1 MGTGRVAGSG
11 QTIWKTCTMRIHPTA
26 LLVLVVTLLPATAC
40 SEDDTPD
47 ELFDATAQPVLIEV
61 PSVVGKTVQFAAG
74 VLSTIGSSAVV
85 ERIDGLDGIPETVVE
100 QVPAAGTLVTLGS
113 PVVIRVPGVEVEA
126 SGSSVDSVADGLD
139 EADDNEAPVSTTASS
154 STTTPPSTTVVPT
167 TTVSSTTMTAG
178 ESVLSTTTLNQPPST
193 TSATATAA
201 TTTMAAFAVPAS
213 AILTATFVWGENS
226 DRVRLLQQ
234 VLGATVDGIY
244 GPGTRAVHL
253 TELSV
258 RALSV
263 AGVPAPPVATTTT
276 TTTAAPATT
285 TAAPA
290 TTTTTAPAT
299 TTTTAAP
306 ATTTAAPATTT
317 TTAPVTTTTIYN
329 RSLGLI
335 TTGNSYSASLNVG
348 ERDAWLFKGVAGG
361 ELIVRLTSSD
371 LDVYLRVY
379 DPAGALIG
387 DNDNTAGTNSY
398 LKLVLCTAGTY
409 TITADGTKKTT
420 VSTSTTD
427 YTVSLEGGAAT
438 TTASLAAYFASTTC
452 N

>member
-1 MGTGRVAGSG
+1 
-11 QTIWKTCTMRIHPTA
+11 MRIYPTA
-26 LLVLVVTLLPATAC
+26 LIVLVVTLLPVTAC
-40 SEDDTPD
+40 SGDDTQD

-85 ERIDGLDGIPETVVE
+85 ERIEGLDGIPETVVE

-126 SGSSVDSVADGLD
+126 SGSGVDSVTDGLD
-139 EADDNEAPVSTTASS
+139 EADDNEAPVDTTAAPSTTAS
-154 STTTPPSTTVVPT
+154 PSTTSLPSI
-167 TTVSSTTMTAG
+167 TVAPATTMTAG
-178 ESVLSTTTLNQPPST
+178 ESVSSTMTAGESVSSTTTLTQTPST
-193 TSATATAA
+193 TLGTATAV
-201 TTTMAAFAVPAS
+201 TTTIAGFAVPAS
-213 AILTATFVWGENS
+213 AILTATFGWGENS

-234 VLGATVDGIY
+234 VLGATVDGVY

-263 AGVPAPPVATTTT
+263 AGVPAPPPSTTTT
-276 TTTAAPATT
+276 TTTS
-285 TAAPA
+285 
-290 TTTTTAPAT
+290 APAT

-306 ATTTAAPATTT
+306 ATTA
-317 TTAPVTTTTIYN
+317 APVTTTTIYN

-335 TTGNSYSASLNVG
+335 TTANSYSASLNVG
-348 ERDAWLFKGVAGG
+348 ERDAWMFKGVGGG

-371 LDVYLRVY
+371 LDVHLRVY

-398 LKLVLCTAGTY
+398 LKLVLCTTGTY

-438 TTASLAAYFASTTC
+438 TTASLDAYFASTTC

>member
-1 MGTGRVAGSG
+1 
-11 QTIWKTCTMRIHPTA
+11 MRIHPTA
-26 LLVLVVTLLPATAC
+26 LLVLVVTLLPVTGC
-40 SEDDTPD
+40 SGDDTPD
-47 ELFDATAQPVLIEV
+47 ELFDATAQPVLVEV

-85 ERIDGLDGIPETVVE
+85 ERIEGLDGIPETVVE

-126 SGSSVDSVADGLD
+126 SGLSLDSVTDGLD
-139 EADDNEAPVSTTASS
+139 EADDNEAPVSTTA
-154 STTTPPSTTVVPT
+154 PPSTTAPSSTTVAPT

-178 ESVLSTTTLNQPPST
+178 ESVSSTTTLTQPPST
-193 TSATATAA
+193 TSAMATAA
-201 TTTMAAFAVPAS
+201 TTTIAGFAVPVS
-213 AILTATFVWGENS
+213 TILTATFVWGENS

-244 GPGTRAVHL
+244 GLGTRAVHL

-263 AGVPAPPVATTTT
+263 AGVPAPPVAITTTTTTTTTAPATTTT

-285 TAAPA
+285 T
-290 TTTTTAPAT
+290 
-299 TTTTAAP
+299 
-306 ATTTAAPATTT
+306 TAAPATTT
-317 TTAPVTTTTIYN
+317 TTATPVTTTTIYN

-335 TTGNSYSASLNVG
+335 TTANSYTASMNVG

-371 LDVYLRVY
+371 LDVHLRVY
-379 DPAGALIG
+379 DPVGALIG

-398 LKLVLCTAGTY
+398 LKLVLCTTGTY
-409 TITADGTKKTT
+409 TITAGGTKKTT
-420 VSTSTTD
+420 ISTSTTD

>member
-1 MGTGRVAGSG
+1 
-11 QTIWKTCTMRIHPTA
+11 MRIYPTA

-47 ELFDATAQPVLIEV
+47 ELFDATAQPVLVEV

-126 SGSSVDSVADGLD
+126 SGSSVGSVADGLD
-139 EADDNEAPVSTTASS
+139 EADDNEAPVSTTAPS
-154 STTTPPSTTVVPT
+154 STTAPPSTTVAPT

-178 ESVLSTTTLNQPPST
+178 ESVSSTTTLTQPPST
-193 TSATATAA
+193 TLPTAMAA
-201 TTTMAAFAVPAS
+201 TTTMASFAVPAS

-244 GPGTRAVHL
+244 GSGTRAVHL

-263 AGVPAPPVATTTT
+263 AGVPAPPVAST
-276 TTTAAPATT
+276 TT

-306 ATTTAAPATTT
+306 ATTTTAAPATTT

-348 ERDAWLFKGVAGG
+348 ERDAWLFKGVAAG

>member
-1 MGTGRVAGSG
+1 
-11 QTIWKTCTMRIHPTA
+11 MRIYPTA
-26 LLVLVVTLLPATAC
+26 LLVLVVTLLPVAAC

-85 ERIDGLDGIPETVVE
+85 ERIEGLDGIPETVVE
-100 QVPAAGTLVTLGS
+100 QLPAAGTLVTLGS
-113 PVVIRVPGVEVEA
+113 PVVIRVPGAEVEA
-126 SGSSVDSVADGLD
+126 SGSSVDPVTDGLD

-154 STTTPPSTTVVPT
+154 STSAPPSTTVAPT

-178 ESVLSTTTLNQPPST
+178 ESVSSTTTLTQPPST
-193 TSATATAA
+193 TLPTAMAA
-201 TTTMAAFAVPAS
+201 TTTMASFAVPAS

-263 AGVPAPPVATTTT
+263 AGVPAPPVARPTTP
-276 TTTAAPATT
+276 AAPATT
-285 TAAPA
+285 PP
-290 TTTTTAPAT
+290 TAPAT

-306 ATTTAAPATTT
+306 ATTTTAAPATTT

-348 ERDAWLFKGVAGG
+348 ERDAWLFKGVAAG

-409 TITADGTKKTT
+409 TITAAGTKQTT

>member
-1 MGTGRVAGSG
+1 
-11 QTIWKTCTMRIHPTA
+11 MRIYPTA

-47 ELFDATAQPVLIEV
+47 ELFDATAQPVLVEV

-126 SGSSVDSVADGLD
+126 SGSSVGSVADGLD
-139 EADDNEAPVSTTASS
+139 EADDNEAPVSTTAPS
-154 STTTPPSTTVVPT
+154 STTAPPSTTVAPT

-178 ESVLSTTTLNQPPST
+178 ESVSSTTTLHQPPST

-244 GPGTRAVHL
+244 GSGTRAVHL

-263 AGVPAPPVATTTT
+263 AGVPAPPVAST
-276 TTTAAPATT
+276 TTTAAPAT
-285 TAAPA
+285 
-290 TTTTTAPAT
+290 
-299 TTTTAAP
+299 
-306 ATTTAAPATTT
+306 TTTAAPATTT

-348 ERDAWLFKGVAGG
+348 ERDAWLFKGVAAG

>member
-139 EADDNEAPVSTTASS
+139 EADDNEAPVSTTTSS
-154 STTTPPSTTVVPT
+154 STTAPPSATVAPT

-276 TTTAAPATT
+276 T
-285 TAAPA
+285 AAPA
-290 TTTTTAPAT
+290 TTTTTTAVPATTTTT

-306 ATTTAAPATTT
+306 VTTTTAAPATTT

-371 LDVYLRVY
+371 LDVHLRVY

>member
-1 MGTGRVAGSG
+1 
-11 QTIWKTCTMRIHPTA
+11 MRIYPTA

-47 ELFDATAQPVLIEV
+47 ELFDATAQPVLVEV

-85 ERIDGLDGIPETVVE
+85 ERIEGLDGIPETVVE
-100 QVPAAGTLVTLGS
+100 QLPAAGTLVTLGS
-113 PVVIRVPGVEVEA
+113 PVVIRVPGAEVEA
-126 SGSSVDSVADGLD
+126 SGSSVDPVTDGLD

-154 STTTPPSTTVVPT
+154 STSAPPSTTVAPT

-178 ESVLSTTTLNQPPST
+178 ESVSSTTTLHQPPST

-263 AGVPAPPVATTTT
+263 AGVPAPPVAST
-276 TTTAAPATT
+276 TTTAAPAT
-285 TAAPA
+285 
-290 TTTTTAPAT
+290 
-299 TTTTAAP
+299 
-306 ATTTAAPATTT
+306 TTTAAPATTT

-348 ERDAWLFKGVAGG
+348 ERDAWLFKGVAAG

>member
-1 MGTGRVAGSG
+1 
-11 QTIWKTCTMRIHPTA
+11 MRIYPTA

-47 ELFDATAQPVLIEV
+47 ELFDATAQPVLVEV

-126 SGSSVDSVADGLD
+126 SGSSVGSVADGLD

-154 STTTPPSTTVVPT
+154 STSAPPSTTVAPT

-178 ESVLSTTTLNQPPST
+178 ESVSSTTTLHQPPST

-263 AGVPAPPVATTTT
+263 AGVPAPPVAST
-276 TTTAAPATT
+276 TT

-299 TTTTAAP
+299 TTTTTTAAP
-306 ATTTAAPATTT
+306 ATTTTAAPATTT

-348 ERDAWLFKGVAGG
+348 ERDAWLFKGVAAG

>member
-1 MGTGRVAGSG
+1 
-11 QTIWKTCTMRIHPTA
+11 MRIYPTA

-47 ELFDATAQPVLIEV
+47 ELFDATAQPVLVEV

-126 SGSSVDSVADGLD
+126 SGSSVDPVTDGLD

-154 STTTPPSTTVVPT
+154 STSAPPSTTVAPT

-178 ESVLSTTTLNQPPST
+178 ESVSSTTTLTQPPST
-193 TSATATAA
+193 TLPTAMAA
-201 TTTMAAFAVPAS
+201 TTTMASFAVPAS

-244 GPGTRAVHL
+244 GSGTRAVHL

-276 TTTAAPATT
+276 PAAPATT
-285 TAAPA
+285 STTA
-290 TTTTTAPAT
+290 TTTTTT

-306 ATTTAAPATTT
+306 ATTTTAAPATTT

-371 LDVYLRVY
+371 LDVHLRVY

>member
-1 MGTGRVAGSG
+1 
-11 QTIWKTCTMRIHPTA
+11 MRIYPTA

-47 ELFDATAQPVLIEV
+47 ELFDATAQPVLVEV

-126 SGSSVDSVADGLD
+126 SGSSVGSVADGLD
-139 EADDNEAPVSTTASS
+139 EADDNEAPVSTTAPS
-154 STTTPPSTTVVPT
+154 STTAPPSTTVAPT

-178 ESVLSTTTLNQPPST
+178 ESVSSTTTLHQPPST

-244 GPGTRAVHL
+244 GSGTRAVHL

-263 AGVPAPPVATTTT
+263 AGVPAPPVAST
-276 TTTAAPATT
+276 TT

-299 TTTTAAP
+299 
-306 ATTTAAPATTT
+306 TTTAAPATTT

-348 ERDAWLFKGVAGG
+348 ERDAWLFKGVAAG

>member
-1 MGTGRVAGSG
+1 
-11 QTIWKTCTMRIHPTA
+11 MRIYPTA
-26 LLVLVVTLLPATAC
+26 LLVLVVTLLPVAAC

-85 ERIDGLDGIPETVVE
+85 ERIEGLDGIPETVVE
-100 QVPAAGTLVTLGS
+100 QLPAAGTLVTLGS
-113 PVVIRVPGVEVEA
+113 PVVIRVPGAEVEA
-126 SGSSVDSVADGLD
+126 SGSSVGSVADGLD

-154 STTTPPSTTVVPT
+154 STSAPPSTTVAPT

-178 ESVLSTTTLNQPPST
+178 ESVSSTTTLHQPPST

-244 GPGTRAVHL
+244 GSGTRAVHL

-263 AGVPAPPVATTTT
+263 AGVPAPPVAST
-276 TTTAAPATT
+276 TTTAAPAT
-285 TAAPA
+285 
-290 TTTTTAPAT
+290 
-299 TTTTAAP
+299 
-306 ATTTAAPATTT
+306 TTTAAPATTT

-348 ERDAWLFKGVAGG
+348 ERDAWLFKGVAAG

>member
-1 MGTGRVAGSG
+1 
-11 QTIWKTCTMRIHPTA
+11 MRIHPTA
-26 LLVLVVTLLPATAC
+26 LLVLVVTLLPVTGC
-40 SEDDTPD
+40 SGDDTPD
-47 ELFDATAQPVLIEV
+47 ELFDATAQPVLVEV

-85 ERIDGLDGIPETVVE
+85 ERIEGLDGIPETVVE

-126 SGSSVDSVADGLD
+126 SGLSLDSVTDGLD
-139 EADDNEAPVSTTASS
+139 EADDNEAPVSTTA
-154 STTTPPSTTVVPT
+154 PPSTTAPSSTTVAPT

-178 ESVLSTTTLNQPPST
+178 ESVSSTTTLTQPPST
-193 TSATATAA
+193 TSAMATAA
-201 TTTMAAFAVPAS
+201 TTTIAGFAVPVS
-213 AILTATFVWGENS
+213 TILTATFVWGENS

-244 GPGTRAVHL
+244 GLGTRAVHL

-263 AGVPAPPVATTTT
+263 AGVPAPPVAITTTTTTTT
-276 TTTAAPATT
+276 TTTAPATTT

-290 TTTTTAPAT
+290 TTTTTAT
-299 TTTTAAP
+299 
-306 ATTTAAPATTT
+306 
-317 TTAPVTTTTIYN
+317 PVTTTTIYN

-335 TTGNSYSASLNVG
+335 TTANSYTASMNVG

-371 LDVYLRVY
+371 LDVHLRVY
-379 DPAGALIG
+379 DPVGALIG

-398 LKLVLCTAGTY
+398 LKLVLCTTGTY
-409 TITADGTKKTT
+409 TITAGGTKKTT
-420 VSTSTTD
+420 ISTSTTD

>member
-1 MGTGRVAGSG
+1 
-11 QTIWKTCTMRIHPTA
+11 MRIYPTA

-47 ELFDATAQPVLIEV
+47 ELFDATAQPVLVEV

-85 ERIDGLDGIPETVVE
+85 ERIEGLDGIPETVVE
-100 QVPAAGTLVTLGS
+100 QLPAAGTLVTLGS
-113 PVVIRVPGVEVEA
+113 PVVIRVPGAEVEA
-126 SGSSVDSVADGLD
+126 SGSSVDPVTDGLD

-154 STTTPPSTTVVPT
+154 STSAPPSTPVAPT

-178 ESVLSTTTLNQPPST
+178 ESVSSTTTLTQPPST
-193 TSATATAA
+193 TLPTAMAA
-201 TTTMAAFAVPAS
+201 TTTMASFAVPAS

-263 AGVPAPPVATTTT
+263 AGVPAPPVAST
-276 TTTAAPATT
+276 TTTAAPAT
-285 TAAPA
+285 
-290 TTTTTAPAT
+290 
-299 TTTTAAP
+299 
-306 ATTTAAPATTT
+306 TTTAAPATTT

-361 ELIVRLTSSD
+361 ELIDRLTSSD
-371 LDVYLRVY
+371 LDVHLRVY

>member
-1 MGTGRVAGSG
+1 M
-11 QTIWKTCTMRIHPTA
+11 
-26 LLVLVVTLLPATAC
+26 
-40 SEDDTPD
+40 
-47 ELFDATAQPVLIEV
+47 
-61 PSVVGKTVQFAAG
+61 
-74 VLSTIGSSAVV
+74 
-85 ERIDGLDGIPETVVE
+85 
-100 QVPAAGTLVTLGS
+100 
-113 PVVIRVPGVEVEA
+113 
-126 SGSSVDSVADGLD
+126 
-139 EADDNEAPVSTTASS
+139 
-154 STTTPPSTTVVPT
+154 
-167 TTVSSTTMTAG
+167 
-178 ESVLSTTTLNQPPST
+178 
-193 TSATATAA
+193 
-201 TTTMAAFAVPAS
+201 
-213 AILTATFVWGENS
+213 
-226 DRVRLLQQ
+226 
-234 VLGATVDGIY
+234 
-244 GPGTRAVHL
+244 HL

-263 AGVPAPPVATTTT
+263 AGVPAPPVATTTAAPAT
-276 TTTAAPATT
+276 TTTTTTTTT

-290 TTTTTAPAT
+290 TTTTTAAPAT
-299 TTTTAAP
+299 
-306 ATTTAAPATTT
+306 TTTAAPATTT

-348 ERDAWLFKGVAGG
+348 ERDAWMFKGVAGG

>member
-1 MGTGRVAGSG
+1 
-11 QTIWKTCTMRIHPTA
+11 MRIHPTA
-26 LLVLVVTLLPATAC
+26 LLVLVVTLLPVTGC
-40 SEDDTPD
+40 SGDDTPD
-47 ELFDATAQPVLIEV
+47 ELFDATAQPVLVEV

-85 ERIDGLDGIPETVVE
+85 ERIEGLDGIPETVVE

-126 SGSSVDSVADGLD
+126 SGLSLDSVTDGLD
-139 EADDNEAPVSTTASS
+139 EADDNEAPVSTTA
-154 STTTPPSTTVVPT
+154 PPSTTAPSSTTVAPT

-178 ESVLSTTTLNQPPST
+178 ESVSSTTTLTQPPST
-193 TSATATAA
+193 TSAMATAA
-201 TTTMAAFAVPAS
+201 TTTIAGFAVPVS
-213 AILTATFVWGENS
+213 TILTATFVWGENS

-244 GPGTRAVHL
+244 GLGTRAVYL

-263 AGVPAPPVATTTT
+263 AGVPAPPVAITTTTTTTTTAPATTTT

-285 TAAPA
+285 T
-290 TTTTTAPAT
+290 
-299 TTTTAAP
+299 
-306 ATTTAAPATTT
+306 TAAPATTT
-317 TTAPVTTTTIYN
+317 TTATPVTTTTIYN

-335 TTGNSYSASLNVG
+335 TTANSYTASMNVG

-371 LDVYLRVY
+371 LDVHLRVY
-379 DPAGALIG
+379 DPVGALIG

-398 LKLVLCTAGTY
+398 LKLVLCTTGTY
-409 TITADGTKKTT
+409 TITAGGTKKTT
-420 VSTSTTD
+420 ISTSTTD

>member
-1 MGTGRVAGSG
+1 
-11 QTIWKTCTMRIHPTA
+11 MRIYPTA

-47 ELFDATAQPVLIEV
+47 ELFDATAQPVLVEV

-126 SGSSVDSVADGLD
+126 SGSSVGSVADGLD
-139 EADDNEAPVSTTASS
+139 EADDNEAPVSTTAPS
-154 STTTPPSTTVVPT
+154 STTAPPSTTVAPTPTVAPT

-178 ESVLSTTTLNQPPST
+178 ESVSSTTTLHQPAST

-244 GPGTRAVHL
+244 GPGTRAVQL

-263 AGVPAPPVATTTT
+263 AGVPAPPVAST
-276 TTTAAPATT
+276 TTTAAPAT
-285 TAAPA
+285 
-290 TTTTTAPAT
+290 
-299 TTTTAAP
+299 
-306 ATTTAAPATTT
+306 TTTAAPATTT

-348 ERDAWLFKGVAGG
+348 ERDAWLFKGVAAG